1 MIVFRS
7 CPDKATCRGMV
18 KIYGSGGFGD
28 IMASAYKSVAMKY
41 DAQESHQGLEGP
53 EVPWLYM

>member
-1 MIVFRS
+1 
-7 CPDKATCRGMV
+7 MV

-28 IMASAYKSVAMKY
+28 IMASVYKSVVMKY

>member
-28 IMASAYKSVAMKY
+28 IMASVYKSVAMKY
-41 DAQESHQGLEGP
+41 DAQESRQGLEGP
-53 EVPWLYM
+53 EVP